1 MTAGELFEALKIP
14 AANLALSTCKALM
27 NHSVIPQ
34 VQNDSD
40 ATPAPKLFRDDC
52 RIIWTKSCSEI
63 HNLVRGT
70 NPKPG
75 AWTIFN
81 NASLKILKT
90 RCISNG
96 VELGSG
102 QYLITDD
109 SFLVGTG
116 YGVVSLLKIQEEGK
130 PALAISDFLRGY
142 RHAREGHFT

>member
-1 MTAGELFEALKIP
+1 
-14 AANLALSTCKALM
+14 
-27 NHSVIPQ
+27 
-34 VQNDSD
+34 
-40 ATPAPKLFRDDC
+40 
-52 RIIWTKSCSEI
+52 
-63 HNLVRGT
+63 VRGT

-81 NASLKILKT
+81 SASLKILKT
-90 RCISNG
+90 QCISKD
-96 VELGSG
+96 VQLGSG

-116 YGVVSLLKIQEEGK
+116 YGVISLLKIQEEGK